1 MRSSFLQDLPEL
13 GIAWRAQS
21 APAPRSVLVN
31 DGLAAQLGLDPQR
44 LRTRTGAALL
54 TGTDLPAGTRPAAL
68 AYAGHQFGGWSPRLG
83 DGRALLLGDLPDV
96 DAAPPKTAGGCASAG
111 AEPPRPPAAAA
122 TGARRAPDPAS
133 LRELHLKGTG
143 RTPFARGAADGNA
156 VLGPMLRE
164 HVVGEFLHSVGIPTT
179 RSLGVAATGA
189 LVSRPDRMDPRR
201 TVQLPGAVLARVA
214 DSHVRVGTFQ
224 YALST
229 GGPEL
234 VRRLAHWCITRHH
247 PGAADAAN
255 PPLELYRRVVF
266 AQARLVAAWEA
277 VGFVHGVMN
286 TDNMAISGQGIDY
299 GPCAFLDAHDPDAVF
314 SSIDRTGR
322 YRYRNQAAA
331 AQWNLARCAEA
342 LLPVL
347 DAEPDRAVDLAQ
359 EALAEF
365 PSAYEAE
372 RLRLFAARIG
382 VRVQTRGQEAAECGD
397 SPDRADAGGLAE
409 PAQVPARGAVAG
421 SREGAAHPA
430 ASVVEDLLGLMAE
443 HAADHT
449 DTFRALI
456 PVVEAG
462 EPGWCAAD
470 GSGSGSTRPGAEHAE
485 EGTRDEPG
493 GGAEPPLD
501 PGLAADP
508 RFREWL
514 ARWHQLGPDPA
525 LMRRSAPRVVPRN
538 HALQEALDAAE
549 AGEIGPVREILD
561 AVSHP
566 FEHRPGNTRLG
577 APSGAQTRGFTTYCG
592 T

>member
-83 DGRALLLGDLPDV
+83 DGRALLLGDLPDAAAGFPEAASPEAVASPGPAAPGDAADADV
-96 DAAPPKTAGGCASAG
+96 DA
-111 AEPPRPPAAAA
+111 PARE
-122 TGARRAPDPAS
+122 TPDPAS
-133 LRELHLKGTG
+133 LRELHLKGIG
-143 RTPFARGAADGNA
+143 RTPFARGGADGNA

-164 HVVGEFLHSVGIPTT
+164 HVVGEFLHAVGIPTT

-189 LVSRPDRMDPRR
+189 LVPRPDRADPRR
-201 TVQLPGAVLARVA
+201 TVELPGAVLARVA
-214 DSHVRVGTFQ
+214 HSHVRVGTFQ

-247 PGAADAAN
+247 PEAADAAN

-286 TDNMAISGQGIDY
+286 TDNMALSGQGIDY

-322 YRYRNQAAA
+322 YPYRNQAAA

-365 PSAYEAE
+365 PPAYEAE

-382 VRVQTRGQEAAECGD
+382 LRVQGEAAAP
-397 SPDRADAGGLAE
+397 ST
-409 PAQVPARGAVAG
+409 
-421 SREGAAHPA
+421 AAA
-430 ASVVEDLLGLMAE
+430 VEDLLGLMAQ

-449 DTFRALI
+449 DTFGALI
-456 PVVEAG
+456 PVAESGDPAR
-462 EPGWCAAD
+462 AD
-470 GSGSGSTRPGAEHAE
+470 GHGSRGARPRAERAA

-493 GGAEPPLD
+493 ADPSPD

-549 AGEIGPVREILD
+549 AGEIGPVLEILD

>member
-13 GIAWRAQS
+13 AIPWQAQP

-31 DGLAAQLGLDPQR
+31 DGLAGQLGLDPQR
-44 LRTRTGAALL
+44 LRAPAGAAFL
-54 TGTDLPAGTRPAAL
+54 TGTALPAGTEPAAL

-83 DGRALLLGDLPDV
+83 DGRALLLGDLPETEADLPET
-96 DAAPPKTAGGCASAG
+96 DADGASRAAAP
-111 AEPPRPPAAAA
+111 
-122 TGARRAPDPAS
+122 ARAAPDPAS
-133 LRELHLKGTG
+133 LGELHLKGTG
-143 RTPFARGAADGNA
+143 RTPFARGGADGNA

-164 HVVGEFLHSVGIPTT
+164 HVVGEFLHALGIPTT

-189 LVSRPDRMDPRR
+189 SVSRPDPADPRR
-201 TVQLPGAVLARVA
+201 TVELPGAVLARVA
-214 DSHVRVGTFQ
+214 HSHVRVGTVQ

-234 VRRLAHWCITRHH
+234 VRRLARWCIARHH
-247 PGAADAAN
+247 PEAADAAN
-255 PPLELYRRVVF
+255 PPLELYRRVVL

-286 TDNMAISGQGIDY
+286 TDNMALSGQGIDY

-314 SSIDRTGR
+314 SSVDRTGR

-359 EALAEF
+359 EALAGF
-365 PSAYEAE
+365 PPAYEAE
-372 RLRLFAARIG
+372 RLRLFAAKLG
-382 VRVQTRGQEAAECGD
+382 
-397 SPDRADAGGLAE
+397 
-409 PAQVPARGAVAG
+409 VPARGAVAG
-421 SREGAAHPA
+421 SRAGAARPA

-456 PVVEAG
+456 PVVERG
-462 EPGWCAAD
+462 RSGRPVGD
-470 GSGSGSTRPGAEHAE
+470 GTRPVGPQPWTDPAP
-485 EGTRDEPG
+485 EGTREAPGAQGEP
-493 GGAEPPLD
+493 APS

-566 FEHRPGNTRLG
+566 FEHRPGGTRLL
-577 APSGAQTRGFTTYCG
+577 APSGSQARGFTTYCG

>member
-13 GIAWRAQS
+13 AVPWRAQP
-21 APAPRSVLVN
+21 APEPRSVLVN
-31 DGLAAQLGLDPQR
+31 DELAGQLGLDPQR
-44 LRTRTGAALL
+44 LRTPAGAAFL
-54 TGTDLPAGTRPAAL
+54 TGTALPAGIEPAAL

-266 AQARLVAAWEA
+266 AQARLVAAWES

-331 AQWNLARCAEA
+331 AQWNLARFAEA

-359 EALAEF
+359 EALAGF
-365 PSAYEAE
+365 PPVYEAE

-382 VRVQTRGQEAAECGD
+382 LRVQGEAAAP
-397 SPDRADAGGLAE
+397 ST
-409 PAQVPARGAVAG
+409 
-421 SREGAAHPA
+421 AAA
-430 ASVVEDLLGLMAE
+430 VEDLLGLMAQ

-449 DTFRALI
+449 DTFGALI
-456 PVVEAG
+456 PVAESGDPAR
-462 EPGWCAAD
+462 AD
-470 GSGSGSTRPGAEHAE
+470 GHGSRGARPRAERAAE
-485 EGTRDEPG
+485 GMRDEPG
-493 GGAEPPLD
+493 ADPSPD
-501 PGLAADP
+501 PGLVADP
-508 RFREWL
+508 RFRQWL

-549 AGEIGPVREILD
+549 AGEIGPVLEILD

-577 APSGAQTRGFTTYCG
+577 APSGAQTHGFTTYCG

>member
-1 MRSSFLQDLPEL
+1 MRSSFLRDLPEL

-164 HVVGEFLHSVGIPTT
+164 HVVEEFLHSVGIPTT

-331 AQWNLARCAEA
+331 AQWNLARFAEA

-359 EALAEF
+359 EALAGF
-365 PSAYEAE
+365 PPVYEAE

-382 VRVQTRGQEAAECGD
+382 LRVQGEAAAP
-397 SPDRADAGGLAE
+397 ST
-409 PAQVPARGAVAG
+409 
-421 SREGAAHPA
+421 AAA
-430 ASVVEDLLGLMAE
+430 VEDLLGLMAE

-566 FEHRPGNTRLG
+566 FEHRPGGTRLL
-577 APSGAQTRGFTTYCG
+577 APSGSQARGFTTYCG